1 MSTENREPAS
11 IGPAITI
18 VGDLTGDEDLMV
30 LGKVDGKIEVPK
42 HSVTVGRSGR
52 VTADIRAKVIHVE
65 GEVKGN
71 LWAAEQ
77 IVIRKTATMLGN
89 LTAPRVGLED
99 GCRFKGSVDMENA
112 VGDKGRP
119 VAAPVK
125 GPEPVPQ
132 RTTPPPPSPGG
143 NRPEAQTPRP

>member
-1 MSTENREPAS
+1 MSNENREAAS
-11 IGPAITI
+11 IGPAISI
-18 VGDLTGDEDLMV
+18 VGDLTGDEDLTV

-52 VTADIRAKVIHVE
+52 VTADIRAKVVHVE

-112 VGDKGRP
+112 VGDKAR
-119 VAAPVK
+119 ASTAPVK
-125 GPEPVPQ
+125 GPEPAPQ
-132 RTTPPPPSPGG
+132 RTPPPPNSGG
-143 NRPEAQTPRP
+143 NRPEAQPPRP